1 MTVTLEIKPETQAGL
16 SALASAAG
24 MSLEE
29 YVLAVIEGTALSQ
42 APSTLSA
49 EQRAAAFETWS
60 AGHRHTPPLSD
71 YAVNRESMYE
81 DCDR

>member
-1 MTVTLEIKPETQAGL
+1 MTVTLELKPETQAGL

-29 YVLAVIEGTALSQ
+29 YVLAMIESTAFSQ
-42 APSTLSA
+42 APNTLSA
-49 EQRAAAFETWS
+49 EQRAAAFEGWS

-71 YAVNRESMYE
+71 YAVSRESTYE